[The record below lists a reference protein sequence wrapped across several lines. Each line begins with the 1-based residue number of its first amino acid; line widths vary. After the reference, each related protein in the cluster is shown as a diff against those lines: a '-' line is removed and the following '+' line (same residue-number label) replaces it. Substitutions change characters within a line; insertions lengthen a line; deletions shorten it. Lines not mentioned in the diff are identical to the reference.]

1 MTIKTGRLEVDQW
14 FDLELVLDGTQD
26 FRWRAW
32 EGGWLSGVLSGHV
45 VHVRQAG
52 VGASLEYRANV
63 DLESV
68 LRSYFRLDE
77 DIAEVRDFLSDFDD
91 TMRKLVNRFPYL
103 RILRQPDPWQATVS
117 YICSANNNIKRTSD
131 LVEKVACLSD
141 RRVELGGDVR
151 HAFPT
156 PSEVLARK
164 EKVECARLGLNRAE
178 GILDA
183 AARVSGNSL
192 DLQRLRQPDVSH
204 DEARDSLKAVMG
216 IGPKVADCIS
226 LFSLDKGK
234 AFPMDTW
241 VERALEYYYP
251 DQKPTDLRE
260 CLGERAGYVSQ
271 LLFRDALTRQVTLT
285 RPPTCQ
291 ELASN
296 A

>member
-1 MTIKTGRLEVDQW
+1 MATKTGRLEVDQW
-14 FDLELVLDGTQD
+14 FDLELVLDGAQD

-32 EGGWLSGVLSGHV
+32 EGGWLSGVLSGHI
-45 VHVRQAG
+45 VHVHQAG

-77 DIAEVRDFLSDFDD
+77 DIVEVRDFLSDFDD

-131 LVEKVACLSD
+131 LVEKLACLSECQ
-141 RRVELGGDVR
+141 VELDGDTR
-151 HAFPT
+151 RAFPT

-164 EKVECARLGLNRAE
+164 EHIKGARLGLNRAK
-178 GILDA
+178 GVLDA
-183 AARVSGNSL
+183 ARQVSANSL
-192 DLQRLRQPDVSH
+192 NLQRLRQADVSH
-204 DEARDSLKAVMG
+204 DEARVALQAVKG
-216 IGPKVADCIS
+216 IGPKVADCIA

-241 VERALEYYYP
+241 VERALKYYYP
-251 DQKPTDLRE
+251 EQKPTDLRA
-260 CLGERAGYVSQ
+260 CLGEHAGYASQ

-291 ELASN
+291 ELTSKT
-296 A
+296 

>member
-1 MTIKTGRLEVDQW
+1 MATRQGKLEVDEW

-32 EGGWLSGVLSGHV
+32 KDGWLSGVLSGHV
-45 VHVRQAG
+45 VHVHQAS
-52 VGASLEYRANV
+52 VGAPLEYCANV

-77 DIAEVRDFLSDFDD
+77 DIAEVRDSLSTHD

-117 YICSANNNIKRTSD
+117 YICSANNNIKRTSN
-131 LVEKVACLSD
+131 LVEKIACLSN
-141 RRVELGGDVR
+141 RHVELDGDVR

-164 EKVECARLGLNRAE
+164 ERVARARLGLKRPK

-183 AARVSGNSL
+183 AKRISGNSL

-204 DEARDSLKAVMG
+204 DKASVALQVVTG
-216 IGPKVADCIS
+216 IGPKVADCIA
-226 LFSLDKGK
+226 LFSLDKGE

-241 VERALEYYYP
+241 VERALRYYYP
-251 DQKPTDLRE
+251 EQKPTDLRKHF
-260 CLGERAGYVSQ
+260 GEHAGYASQ

-291 ELASN
+291 ELTSN
-296 A
+296 P